1 MGTVKKVYGISG
13 QVDMMFVRLMRY
25 ELYCLGKIFSPKV
38 SFPLIE

>member
-25 ELYCLGKIFSPKV
+25 ELYCLGKIVFSQSV
-38 SFPLIE
+38 LSSN

>member
-25 ELYCLGKIFSPKV
+25 ELHCLGKIVFSQSV
-38 SFPLIE
+38 LSSN